1 MAGVALAN
9 MDWVGVA
16 EIGLVLK
23 VEWGPVFAASLG
35 KRLTSA
41 ALFVTRPAAI
51 RHPSPTSGHWLSA
64 VVADQLRTET
74 ISPKANIFQIISTIY
89 TYDML

>member
-1 MAGVALAN
+1 MAGVALAK

-16 EIGLVLK
+16 EIGLALK
-23 VEWGPVFAASLG
+23 VEWGPVFAARLG

-51 RHPSPTSGHWLSA
+51 CHPSPTSSHWLSA
-64 VVADQLRTET
+64 VVANQLRTEN
-74 ISPKANIFQIISTIY
+74 ISSKANIFQNLSTVY
-89 TYDML
+89 T